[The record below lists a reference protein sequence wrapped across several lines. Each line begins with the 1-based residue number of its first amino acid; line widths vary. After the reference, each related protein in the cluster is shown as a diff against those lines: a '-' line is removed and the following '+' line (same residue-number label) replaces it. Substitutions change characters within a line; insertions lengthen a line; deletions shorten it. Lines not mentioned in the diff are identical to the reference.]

1 MATFLLS
8 TTQVLLRDDNLTLCM
23 FSFIGSP
30 FGGNNNGGG
39 FPRTCSPLLSS
50 ARLNFTLEMCQR
62 IAYLEWMVFLP
73 WLASFSLDG
82 APLALL

>member
-8 TTQVLLRDDNLTLCM
+8 TTRLLPRDDKLTLCM
-23 FSFIGSP
+23 VSFIGSP
-30 FGGNNNGGG
+30 FGRNNNGGG
-39 FPRTCSPLLSS
+39 FPRTRNPLLFS
-50 ARLNFTLEMCQR
+50 ALLNFTLEMCRR

-73 WLASFSLDG
+73 CLASFLLDG